1 MQPNEFMPNI
11 LVYHLH
17 QDDPRKCTS
26 SKMLR
31 MRMASLIS
39 PRAIRPRSLVL
50 NPSSEDIL
58 LASDRINT
66 IQFGLVVIDC
76 SWKQSSPVF
85 LRRFRG
91 INKRLPILLAGNPV
105 NYGHPFKLSSVE
117 AVAGSLFLMH
127 FEEQAKRIL
136 SKFKWGMT
144 FLTLNELPLK
154 DYSLA
159 TSEAEILSVE
169 HQYFPQIYP
178 S

>member
-1 MQPNEFMPNI
+1 MQPNESMPNI

-66 IQFGLVVIDC
+66 IQSGLVVIDC

-85 LRRFRG
+85 MRRFRG

-159 TSEAEILSVE
+159 SSEAEILSVE